1 MRGCEQRPV
10 SAAWCCGA
18 AAAVPARGYAGCLDC
33 GEWHVK
39 CLSEHRRVARV
50 LLGRARRAG
59 VRLVSRG
66 RVKAVQGM
74 RLAPFCMTGVQEVR
88 AFFGQGGIRSGP
100 AWACAGTPKPR
111 GSGGPRRR
119 NGRWSE
125 TETQKLIELVRRNGK
140 GKWKK
145 ILEDGREVF
154 QNRTQARASRAL
166 CRVLRPSLARED
178 APQRRSGPALP
189 QCRYRAVP
197 RAADH
202 GPEARAGQGAGGRGQ
217 RAGAQVDLK
226 DKWRNLERQN
236 QVTADDCG
244 PRDPPPGAAAQVRPP
259 RWRAACV
266 FGLSCIPVM
275 QAVTATLLVHDCIV
289 LGALCACSRRG
300 FHLCRLHARRD
311 VPLCW
316 VAWQ

>member
-1 MRGCEQRPV
+1 VACQVSVRAPPRSSGVTWKSPPSRRP
-10 SAAWCCGA
+10 
-18 AAAVPARGYAGCLDC
+18 
-33 GEWHVK
+33 
-39 CLSEHRRVARV
+39 
-50 LLGRARRAG
+50 LG
-59 VRLVSRG
+59 
-66 RVKAVQGM
+66 VQGSGEGCA
-74 RLAPFCMTGVQEVR
+74 RHALGALLHDWCAGGACLFC
-88 AFFGQGGIRSGP
+88 QGGICSGP

-166 CRVLRPSLARED
+166 CRILRPSLARED
-178 APQRRSGPALP
+178 ALRSRSGPALP
-189 QCRYRAVP
+189 QCRCRAVP

-275 QAVTATLLVHDCIV
+275 QAVTATLLVHEPHCIV
-289 LGALCACSRRG
+289 LGALCACSLRG